1 VGVKGI
7 FTLQGALPVTKTLI
21 VLSAA
26 MALATL
32 AAQAQVRDA
41 PYRGTLVCG
50 VLPFAED
57 PVRAAIEVNLTANV
71 GSYQRPVHAPT
82 RQTIAGTETGTATV
96 DGKRIL
102 LTGGW
107 RGETNSYEAIYSGNF
122 VRRSAKIAGTQIW
135 THGGK
140 SYMRTCSGAIKR
152 PFAVFL
158 PKEKK

>member
-1 VGVKGI
+1 LEGRP
-7 FTLQGALPVTKTLI
+7 PVTKTSIL
-21 VLSAA
+21 LSAA
-26 MALATL
+26 LACAAS

-57 PVRAAIEVNLTANV
+57 PVRAAIEVNLTANA
-71 GSYQRPVHAPT
+71 GTYQRPVHAPT

-96 DGKRIL
+96 DGDKVL

-107 RGETNSYEAIYSGNF
+107 KSEKNSYEAIYSGTF

-135 THGGK
+135 MHGGK
-140 SYMRTCSGAIKR
+140 SYTRNCAGAIKR
-152 PFAVFL
+152 PLAVFL
-158 PKEKK
+158 PREKK